1 MFAPLIRA
9 AHFSISLWINF
20 LEIFGRPAL
29 GATKMEHELFQALL
43 GRWSAHRSNSS
54 IVKL

>member
-1 MFAPLIRA
+1 MFAALIRA

-20 LEIFGRPAL
+20 LEIFARPAL